1 MSPMQPEFVQKSTR
15 HFIPGGSQS
24 ILRYGMETLL
34 IVVQNLQQL
43 STEIGRLN
51 VRLILSAILSFAMPD
66 FGRAGIDLN
75 VFADNPGNGLIV
87 NRLLDDLKTVFDAPS
102 LIGVLP
108 PLAPDDPNAYPDGR
122 AWVPA
127 MNHEDDEERMHWVNN
142 TAELRAFMLE
152 AENLQAHPPE
162 PRPRQSFGMLTLGV
176 RDGSRSR
183 SRSPS
188 RAYRDDR
195 KSAKV
200 YSLIDYNLEDRKFFI
215 NDFQAY
221 IPRGQKVIAFIGPS
235 GSGKTTLIHNLALT
249 LGYAIRQEH
258 VLLSMASKGIC
269 LYVLRDDNMVILD
282 ICDSL
287 ESETSTDPNVGGA
300 LLEIFA
306 YISCNNLIYTVPVN
320 EDTNTSEIRNS
331 IALKLCALFSASEL
345 LRVLGSSKIT
355 VLLRA
360 TSPSQALE
368 TTLNQY
374 INEFHYVHEDIDIDQ
389 EIVLLRNHTVN
400 LQQFRYYGDVFD
412 TLNMEKHKKF
422 SHHLK
427 YQKIEVF
434 REMFT
439 FIESLK
445 DTPTLFSFNVIMTL
459 NDLWAR
465 VTSHGELNIALS
477 AAANLTTAG
486 HSQSVDNVNN
496 FFSELNTFLATL
508 NHQSPTI
515 EAVVRFSKKARAQ
528 AWITAKHIR
537 QGEASDEQRV
547 LFMKTVNNLSA
558 ALLENAL
565 QEENDKHKQ
574 QGIIL
579 GLNGFLLFPKTGEPL
594 LTHTSL
600 KIAVC
605 ENNVI
610 SHLSHPEVYN
620 HHSDCWILLTYIAK
634 CGFKLPL
641 LEFPALKAVEEMIQW
656 SNPNDNQLVL
666 QQHMLTFLSEMINID
681 TTRYLPQ
688 LFMNV
693 DQMKVGRIPV
703 MDIVDHYEEEVEGRI
718 EILLE
723 DALRESNMALPYSE
737 VFLSML
743 NIWLN
748 TSGFCEKVGL
758 NSGNAT
764 PALQNELCLRHHSIL
779 ARHITARY
787 LSVILDGTS
796 TFQPNPTKRTSIDKE
811 LARLWRNIADFSNAH
826 PAYLDEILS
835 HDTNIKVIELYVDK
849 LIDEGIDRK
858 PEDRNDDIGAEI
870 MRTLTSFMEA
880 EETNKHEEEFLECA
894 KNLAL
899 RFQNGTPTDPE
910 LIQEIG
916 FTRLMCIRKGIVTNT
931 IARLCTLRI
940 NPEDVKVRGRGD

>member
-1 MSPMQPEFVQKSTR
+1 M
-15 HFIPGGSQS
+15 
-24 ILRYGMETLL
+24 
-34 IVVQNLQQL
+34 
-43 STEIGRLN
+43 
-51 VRLILSAILSFAMPD
+51 
-66 FGRAGIDLN
+66 
-75 VFADNPGNGLIV
+75 NP
-87 NRLLDDLKTVFDAPS
+87 
-102 LIGVLP
+102 
-108 PLAPDDPNAYPDGR
+108 
-122 AWVPA
+122 
-127 MNHEDDEERMHWVNN
+127 EDDEERMHWVNN

-152 AENLQAHPPE
+152 VENLQAHPPE

-176 RDGSRSR
+176 
-183 SRSPS
+183 
-188 RAYRDDR
+188 
-195 KSAKV
+195 
-200 YSLIDYNLEDRKFFI
+200 
-215 NDFQAY
+215 
-221 IPRGQKVIAFIGPS
+221 RGQKVIAFIGPS

-287 ESETSTDPNVGGA
+287 ESEASADPNVGGA

-331 IALKLCALFSASEL
+331 LALKLCALFSASEL

-355 VLLRA
+355 VLFRA

-412 TLNMEKHKKF
+412 TLNMEKHKK
-422 SHHLK
+422 
-427 YQKIEVF
+427 
-434 REMFT
+434 EMFT

-558 ALLENAL
+558 ALLENA
-565 QEENDKHKQ
+565 
-574 QGIIL
+574 
-579 GLNGFLLFPKTGEPL
+579 
-594 LTHTSL
+594 
-600 KIAVC
+600 
-605 ENNVI
+605 
-610 SHLSHPEVYN
+610 
-620 HHSDCWILLTYIAK
+620 DCWILLTYIAK

-656 SNPNDNQLVL
+656 NNPNGNQLVL

-811 LARLWRNIADFSNAH
+811 LVRLWRNIADFSNAH

-849 LIDEGIDRK
+849 LIDEGIERK

-870 MRTLTSFMEA
+870 D
-880 EETNKHEEEFLECA
+880 LEIYA
-894 KNLAL
+894 H
-899 RFQNGTPTDPE
+899 FSQSTPTDPE

-940 NPEDVKVRGRGD
+940 NPEDVKNYFEFCAWLVVNKNEQEKNMSALEFQRNLKTILSRVKELVIKRKERLRLKSSHDVLCDLQTIGSGLKFLNELFRSLNEIDWQQFWCVDNKEDIQIAPNFNLIISILSGTYQIMPPFEGEGLEPVLVRTALRRCRSEFLQLVSNVSARSNVPFKDVPATSDQEIDIELIESDKELDKIDAYNIEAKIEFK